1 MDLTKK
7 PLSKWLKDIITLV
20 VGILLIIA
28 GATGEHGYT
37 DAISQV
43 IGITLI
49 VLGSICVLFALF
61 VGCKL
66 RSGFAL
72 LGAPGTIMLLL
83 GISLVMKLWASAVI
97 KNLLTIIP
105 FLVIA
110 IGVIFLVDALMLTI
124 FAGKKEKKSFVYML
138 PEYIFS
144 IAALVIGI
152 LCLVEKDGSAII
164 HSNVQLIV
172 LGIIVCLYA
181 VYDFLLTV
189 VKLPKSIAVVKLG
202 K

>member
-7 PLSKWLKDIITLV
+7 PLSKWLKDVITLV

-28 GATGEHGYT
+28 GATGKGGYT

-66 RSGFAL
+66 RSGFIL
-72 LGAPGTIMLLL
+72 LGTPGTIMLLL
-83 GISLVMKLWASAVI
+83 GISLLVKLWAGAVI
-97 KNLLTIIP
+97 KNILIIIP
-105 FLVIA
+105 YLVIA
-110 IGVIFLVDALMLTI
+110 VGIIFLVDALMSTI
-124 FAGKKEKKSFVYML
+124 FTCKNDKKAFLYML
-138 PEYIFS
+138 PEYI
-144 IAALVIGI
+144 IGAAALVIGI
-152 LCLVEKDGSAII
+152 LCLVEKDGSPII
-164 HSNVQLIV
+164 HTNVQLIV
-172 LGIIVCLYA
+172 LGVIVCLYA

-189 VKLPKSIAVVKLG
+189 VKLPKAIAVIKLG